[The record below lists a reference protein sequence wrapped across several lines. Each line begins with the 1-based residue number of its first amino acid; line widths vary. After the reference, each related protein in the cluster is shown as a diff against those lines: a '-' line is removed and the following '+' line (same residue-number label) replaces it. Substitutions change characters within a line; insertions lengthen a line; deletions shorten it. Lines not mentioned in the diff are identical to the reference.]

1 MDPRE
6 LIQAIMD
13 EDFISAK
20 SMMNDLVMST
30 VADNIDE
37 LRQEVAANLFG
48 CDECGEENIEEAWDK
63 ETKVSPQEKGEY
75 EGRSIESLKKEYAKL
90 KASGPHSKSSPEY
103 GDMRELAFAIR
114 AKTGWGSV
122 QEMRGGTPAFHRYMA
137 GGKPSGWASPA
148 GKDYDKDGKVE
159 PPKDEVLG
167 SRINAAVRAGKM
179 TPEQAKRT
187 KSKGKY
193 G

>member
-1 MDPRE
+1 MESRE

-48 CDECGEENIEEAWDK
+48 CDECEEENIEE
-63 ETKVSPQEKGEY
+63 Q
-75 EGRSIESLKKEYAKL
+75 
-90 KASGPHSKSSPEY
+90 
-103 GDMRELAFAIR
+103 M
-114 AKTGWGSV
+114 
-122 QEMRGGTPAFHRYMA
+122 
-137 GGKPSGWASPA
+137 A
-148 GKDYDKDGKVE
+148 GKDYDKDGTVE
-159 PPKDEVLG
+159 PAKDEVLG

-179 TPEQAKRT
+179 SPEQAKRT

>member
-1 MDPRE
+1 MESRE

-48 CDECGEENIEEAWDK
+48 CDECEEENI
-63 ETKVSPQEKGEY
+63 
-75 EGRSIESLKKEYAKL
+75 SIE
-90 KASGPHSKSSPEY
+90 
-103 GDMRELAFAIR
+103 
-114 AKTGWGSV
+114 
-122 QEMRGGTPAFHRYMA
+122 EMRGGTPAFHSYMA
-137 GGKPSGWASPA
+137 GGKPLWLLATSSGRASPA
-148 GKDYDKDGKVE
+148 GRDYDKDGKVE
-159 PPKDEVLG
+159 PAKDEVLG

-179 TPEQAKRT
+179 SPEQAKRT

>member
-1 MDPRE
+1 MDSRE

-30 VADNIDE
+30 VADNIDD

-48 CDECGEENIEEAWDK
+48 CDECDEENI
-63 ETKVSPQEKGEY
+63 
-75 EGRSIESLKKEYAKL
+75 SIE
-90 KASGPHSKSSPEY
+90 
-103 GDMRELAFAIR
+103 
-114 AKTGWGSV
+114 
-122 QEMRGGTPAFHRYMA
+122 EMRGGTPAFHSHMA
-137 GGKPSGWASPA
+137 GGKPFGWASPA

-159 PPKDEVLG
+159 PAKDEVLG
-167 SRINAAVRAGKM
+167 SRINAAVRSGKM